1 MYGGYAGSRRHAA
14 SKAARRNA
22 RRTAMVLQS
31 VLARQR
37 FQGSDT
43 VPGALDDVLPRHQR
57 ILTSVAV

>member
-1 MYGGYAGSRRHAA
+1 
-14 SKAARRNA
+14 
-22 RRTAMVLQS
+22 MVLQS